1 MFSGMQKLKFLLAI
15 ALTLGLF
22 QSGHSQFFELPGNQK
37 FQKVRFEMI
46 NNLMIIPMEVNGAEL
61 SFILDSGVST
71 PILFNLSDQDSIQLN
86 NVSEIKIQGLGEGE
100 SVRALKSS
108 GNVFKMHNIRNFNQ
122 QLYVVLDKNIN
133 FSPALGIPIHGIIGY
148 DLFKDFVVDIN
159 YSRNII
165 KFYPPDAYKA
175 KSRKNSETLP
185 LIVRNRRAFI
195 DGEVVMTNDEDIPV
209 KLLIDTGSSDAIWLF
224 NDPIKGIGIP
234 DMHYEDYL
242 GRGLNGDI
250 YGRRTKVKSIKIGSF
265 EINDAK
271 AAFPY
276 MSYFQA
282 ATNLG
287 DRNGS
292 LGAEILRRFN
302 VVFNY
307 RMREVTLSKNNHFN
321 EPFHYNMSGIALQ
334 HNGVRYVAERI
345 SNSNPATRDER
356 AFGDIKLLLGN
367 QTKISLVPEIVV
379 SAIRA
384 GSPADE
390 AGLQEG
396 DVILAV
402 NGKKIH
408 NYKLQEILKLLN
420 EREGKRIRVQIAR
433 QNKDLLFSFV
443 LKKMFE

>member
-1 MFSGMQKLKFLLAI
+1 MKFFLVF
-15 ALTLGLF
+15 ALTFGLF
-22 QSGHSQFFELPGNQK
+22 QTGLSQYFELPSHQK
-37 FQKVRFEMI
+37 FQKVQFEMI
-46 NNLMIIPMEVNGAEL
+46 NNLMIIPMEVNGAQL

-100 SVRALKSS
+100 SVRALKSTN
-108 GNVFKMHNIRNFNQ
+108 NVFKLHNIQNFSQ
-122 QLYVVLDKNIN
+122 ELYVVLDKNIN

-148 DLFKDFVVDIN
+148 DLFKDFVVDIS
-159 YSRNII
+159 YGRNII
-165 KFYPPDAYKA
+165 KFHTPSTYKA
-175 KSRKNSETLP
+175 KTRKKSETLP
-185 LIVRNRRAFI
+185 LVIHHKRAFI
-195 DGEVVMTNDEDIPV
+195 DGEVVMTNDEDVPV

-224 NDPIKGIGIP
+224 DDPEKGIGIP
-234 DMHYEDYL
+234 DRHYVDYL
-242 GRGLNGDI
+242 GRGLNGEI

-265 EINDAK
+265 EIKDAK

-276 MSYFQA
+276 MAYFQA
-282 ATNLG
+282 APNMG

-302 VVFNY
+302 VVFDY
-307 RMREVTLSKNNHFN
+307 GRRQLTLNKNNHFN
-321 EPFHYNMSGIALQ
+321 DPFHYNMSGIALQ
-334 HNGVRYVAERI
+334 HNGVRYVAEKI
-345 SNSNPATRDER
+345 SNMKPSSRDER
-356 AFGDIKLLLGN
+356 AFGDIKILIGN

-408 NYKLQEILKLLN
+408 NYKLQEILKMLN
-420 EREGKRIRVQIAR
+420 EREGKRIKVQIAR